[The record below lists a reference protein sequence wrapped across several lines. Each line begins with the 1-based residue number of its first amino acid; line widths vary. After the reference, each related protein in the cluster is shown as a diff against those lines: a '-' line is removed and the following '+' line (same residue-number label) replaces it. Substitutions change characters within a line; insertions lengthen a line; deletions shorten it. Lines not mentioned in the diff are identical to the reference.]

1 MNKTCRF
8 KHAEGQKGGNVWKPH
23 GTSDRKFVSNEEMQE
38 ELIIPGQIQS
48 EGNGPDMVVEDSQSM
63 DTGAPGAAAV
73 QQNIIT

>member
-1 MNKTCRF
+1 M
-8 KHAEGQKGGNVWKPH
+8 WKPH

-38 ELIIPGQIQS
+38 ELIIPGQGQK
-48 EGNGPDMVVEDSQSM
+48 EGNGPDMVVEESQSM